1 MINSGKWTEAES
13 ENRMQ
18 DLLKE
23 ISKDIP
29 TEFDEKRV
37 KREFR
42 NLLDL
47 MTRVQ
52 NPQKLFEKKYYFD
65 EGLGQ
70 SLKDHVEELK
80 ATFPDL

>member
-52 NPQKLFEKKYYFD
+52 NPQKLFEKEYYFD